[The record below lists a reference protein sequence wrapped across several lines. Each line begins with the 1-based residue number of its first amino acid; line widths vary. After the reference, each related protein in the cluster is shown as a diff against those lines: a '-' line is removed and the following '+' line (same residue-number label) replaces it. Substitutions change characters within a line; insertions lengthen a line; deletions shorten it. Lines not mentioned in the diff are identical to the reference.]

1 MSSAAC
7 VGKTAALRRFRGNCF
22 HSGARKSRDGYG
34 NLRQGQDFQ
43 ECNQLRC
50 VDSLI
55 QHQASSLTHGTDTG
69 LAENLLRLSVGL
81 EHSDDLIDDL
91 QQAVSAASGATHERL

>member
-1 MSSAAC
+1 MAMAIC
-7 VGKTAALRRFRGNCF
+7 AKVKIFRNATSF
-22 HSGARKSRDGYG
+22 GA
-34 NLRQGQDFQ
+34 
-43 ECNQLRC
+43 